1 MESDEEK
8 SPQQLVVETIWTYTG
23 WAVVIFACIGA
34 GVFIG
39 HVKWGDADILRGK
52 VEQFEKQVLTLK
64 NERETLNTRIAKLTQ
79 ERDACQKSAAGAPP
93 PAAGG
98 AAPPG
103 GAGAAPPGGGGAAPG
118 GVTVE

>member
-1 MESDEEK
+1 MESTEEEK

-23 WAVVIFACIGA
+23 WTVVILACIGA

-39 HVKWGDADILRGK
+39 HVKWGDAAALRSK
-52 VEQFEKQVLTLK
+52 VEQYEKQVLTLK

-79 ERDACQKSAAGAPP
+79 ERDTCQKAGSP
-93 PAAGG
+93 AGG
-98 AAPPG
+98 AP
-103 GAGAAPPGGGGAAPG
+103 AAPG